1 MSFLIRALHRIEDSI
16 LVLLLLSM
24 IVLAGVDILARLLFG
39 GGIVWVTPLLR
50 VMVLWVGLAGAL
62 VATRS
67 REHIAID
74 LISRLAPASVVRV
87 IAVVTSAFA
96 AGVCL
101 LICWHSGIFVNM
113 THEFDDRAFNDLPAW
128 ILQAIIPISFGLMG
142 LRFLLHSIMAIT
154 GHLTIEAPGEA
165 DLKEAGQ

>member
-1 MSFLIRALHRIEDSI
+1 MSLLIRALHRIEDSI

-74 LISRLAPASVVRV
+74 LISRLAPA
-87 IAVVTSAFA
+87 
-96 AGVCL
+96 
-101 LICWHSGIFVNM
+101 
-113 THEFDDRAFNDLPAW
+113 
-128 ILQAIIPISFGLMG
+128 
-142 LRFLLHSIMAIT
+142 
-154 GHLTIEAPGEA
+154 PGWC
-165 DLKEAGQ
+165 G